1 MLVLKKVRFFEPS
14 CTECPSYSAWGDFPC
29 ETRYCMA
36 KGRKGKRFKAHDP
49 KFRAPKW
56 CPKRLPSRV
65 CRVYRLKDEEVSL
78 EWARRAVFNP
88 NELTYYPAAGYR
100 YDPEPK
106 LEKNIGYTVRQ
117 FYERVNEDGPEYIL
131 DELGLEFGD
140 LFELDDGLR
149 PYYFYYFG
157 PGVVLPAT
165 VSGIP
170 KQEGNGK
177 S

>member
-1 MLVLKKVRFFEPS
+1 
-14 CTECPSYSAWGDFPC
+14 
-29 ETRYCMA
+29 MA
-36 KGRKGKRFKAHDP
+36 KRRKGKRFKAHDP

-65 CRVYRLKDEEVSL
+65 CRVYWLKDMEESI
-78 EWARRAVFNP
+78 ERIRRAAFDL

-100 YDPEPK
+100 YAPEPR

-131 DELGLEFGD
+131 DDLGLKFGD

-165 VSGIP
+165 VSGMP
-170 KQEGNGK
+170 KREDK
-177 S
+177 RKP